1 ADHDRTFGRPAQ
13 HQRQQRL
20 GRHRDD
26 LDDRHGPQVPAR
38 DAGDEQQVP
47 HPARLDEAGP
57 LMSSMF
63 PTFDIAS
70 SALTT
75 HRIWMNALADNIAN
89 INTVKPM
96 SQAAYQEKFI
106 VAQEIPSA
114 PGQPVGVGGGV
125 APVKVEY
132 GDATGMV
139 TYDPTNPL
147 ADKNGLVRRP

>member
-1 ADHDRTFGRPAQ
+1 
-13 HQRQQRL
+13 
-20 GRHRDD
+20 
-26 LDDRHGPQVPAR
+26 
-38 DAGDEQQVP
+38 
-47 HPARLDEAGP
+47 
-57 LMSSMF
+57 MSSMF
-63 PTFDIAS
+63 PAFDIAS

-75 HRIWMNALADNIAN
+75 HRIWMNAISDNIAN

-147 ADKNGLVRRP
+147 ADKDGLVRRPSENLGDQMTNLIIAQRGYQLNLAVIDRAKTSYQQALDINGR

>member
-1 ADHDRTFGRPAQ
+1 
-13 HQRQQRL
+13 
-20 GRHRDD
+20 
-26 LDDRHGPQVPAR
+26 
-38 DAGDEQQVP
+38 
-47 HPARLDEAGP
+47 
-57 LMSSMF
+57 MSSMF
-63 PTFDIAS
+63 PTFEIAS

-89 INTVKPM
+89 INTLKTM
-96 SQAAYQEKFI
+96 SEAAYQEKFI

-125 APVKVEY
+125 APVAVQY

-147 ADKNGLVRRP
+147 ADKNGLVRRPSENLGDQMTNLIIAQRGYQLNLAVIERAKSSYQQALDINGR

>member
-1 ADHDRTFGRPAQ
+1 
-13 HQRQQRL
+13 
-20 GRHRDD
+20 
-26 LDDRHGPQVPAR
+26 
-38 DAGDEQQVP
+38 
-47 HPARLDEAGP
+47 
-57 LMSSMF
+57 MSSMF

-96 SQAAYQEKFI
+96 NKAAYQEKFI
-106 VAQEIPSA
+106 VAQEIPSS
-114 PGQPVGVGGGV
+114 PGDPVGVGGGV
-125 APVKVEY
+125 APVAVQY

-147 ADKNGLVRRP
+147 ADKHGLVRRPSENLGDQMTNLIIAQRGYQLNLAVIDRAKNSYQQALDINGR

>member
-1 ADHDRTFGRPAQ
+1 
-13 HQRQQRL
+13 
-20 GRHRDD
+20 
-26 LDDRHGPQVPAR
+26 
-38 DAGDEQQVP
+38 
-47 HPARLDEAGP
+47 
-57 LMSSMF
+57 MSSMF

-75 HRIWMNALADNIAN
+75 HRIWMNAISDNIAN
-89 INTVKPM
+89 VNTVRPM
-96 SQAAYQEKFI
+96 SAAAYQEKFI

-125 APVKVEY
+125 APVAVQY

-147 ADKNGLVRRP
+147 ADKDGLVRRPSENLGDQMTNLIIAQRGYQLNLAVIDRAKSSYQQALDINGR

>member
-1 ADHDRTFGRPAQ
+1 
-13 HQRQQRL
+13 
-20 GRHRDD
+20 
-26 LDDRHGPQVPAR
+26 
-38 DAGDEQQVP
+38 
-47 HPARLDEAGP
+47 
-57 LMSSMF
+57 MSSMF

-96 SQAAYQEKFI
+96 SQSAYQEKFI
-106 VAQEIPSA
+106 VAQEIPST
-114 PGQPVGVGGGV
+114 PGAPVGVGGGV
-125 APVKVEY
+125 EPVKVEY

-147 ADKNGLVRRP
+147 ADKNGLVRRPSENLGDQMTNLIIAQRGYQLNLAVIDRAKTSYQQALDINGR

>member
-1 ADHDRTFGRPAQ
+1 
-13 HQRQQRL
+13 
-20 GRHRDD
+20 
-26 LDDRHGPQVPAR
+26 
-38 DAGDEQQVP
+38 
-47 HPARLDEAGP
+47 
-57 LMSSMF
+57 MSSMF

-96 SQAAYQEKFI
+96 SSSAYQEKFI
-106 VAQEIPSA
+106 VAQEIPST
-114 PGQPVGVGGGV
+114 PGAPVGVGGGV

-147 ADKNGLVRRP
+147 ADKNGLVRRPSENLGDQMTNLIIAQRGYQLNLAVIDRAKSSYQQALDINGR

>member
-1 ADHDRTFGRPAQ
+1 
-13 HQRQQRL
+13 
-20 GRHRDD
+20 
-26 LDDRHGPQVPAR
+26 
-38 DAGDEQQVP
+38 
-47 HPARLDEAGP
+47 
-57 LMSSMF
+57 MSGLF

-75 HRIWMNALADNIAN
+75 HRIWMNALADNMAN

-96 SQAAYQEKFI
+96 SEPAYQERFI
-106 VAQEIPSA
+106 VAQERPSE

-125 APVKVEY
+125 DPVKVEY

-147 ADKNGLVRRP
+147 ADSKGLVRRPSENLADQMTNLIIAQRGYQLNLTVVSRAKDSYQQALNITGQ

>member
-1 ADHDRTFGRPAQ
+1 
-13 HQRQQRL
+13 
-20 GRHRDD
+20 
-26 LDDRHGPQVPAR
+26 
-38 DAGDEQQVP
+38 
-47 HPARLDEAGP
+47 
-57 LMSSMF
+57 MSSLF

-75 HRIWMNALADNIAN
+75 HRIWMNAIADNIAN
-89 INTVKPM
+89 VNTVKPM
-96 SQAAYQEKFI
+96 SGAAYQEKFI

-125 APVKVEY
+125 QPVAVQY

-147 ADKNGLVRRP
+147 ADKNGLVRRPSENLGDQMTNLIIAQRGYQLNLAVIDRAKSSYQQALDINGR

>member
-1 ADHDRTFGRPAQ
+1 
-13 HQRQQRL
+13 
-20 GRHRDD
+20 
-26 LDDRHGPQVPAR
+26 
-38 DAGDEQQVP
+38 
-47 HPARLDEAGP
+47 
-57 LMSSMF
+57 MSSMF

-125 APVKVEY
+125 APVAVEY

-147 ADKNGLVRRP
+147 ADKDGLVRRPSENLGDQMTNLIIAQRGYQLNLAVIDRAKSSYQQALDINGR

>member
-1 ADHDRTFGRPAQ
+1 
-13 HQRQQRL
+13 
-20 GRHRDD
+20 
-26 LDDRHGPQVPAR
+26 
-38 DAGDEQQVP
+38 
-47 HPARLDEAGP
+47 
-57 LMSSMF
+57 MSSLF

-106 VAQEIPSA
+106 VAQEIPSS

-125 APVKVEY
+125 APVAVQY

-147 ADKNGLVRRP
+147 ADKNGLVRRPSENLGDQMTNLIIAQRGYQLNLAVIERAKASYQQALDINGR

>member
-1 ADHDRTFGRPAQ
+1 
-13 HQRQQRL
+13 
-20 GRHRDD
+20 
-26 LDDRHGPQVPAR
+26 
-38 DAGDEQQVP
+38 
-47 HPARLDEAGP
+47 
-57 LMSSMF
+57 MSSMF

-106 VAQEIPSA
+106 VAQEIPSS
-114 PGQPVGVGGGV
+114 PDQPVGVGGGV
-125 APVKVEY
+125 APVAVEY

-147 ADKNGLVRRP
+147 ADKNGLVRRPSENLGDQMTNLIIAQRGYQLNLAVIDRAKNSYQQALDINGR